1 MIKLLFDIFD
11 KKQRYTI
18 FVFLILMLVGAVF
31 EMLGVGLIMPVMAI
45 ILSPSIV
52 ESYPSAAPLVGYLG
66 NPEKNELILI
76 ALGSLIT
83 VYLLKMFVL
92 SYVVYRQS
100 KIITQLQSELAKK
113 LYDHYLNSDYMFH
126 VAHNSAQ
133 LIRNIT
139 VEVGICVNNVL
150 APFLRLF
157 MEILVIAGLLV
168 ILFNI
173 EALGTTIIVT
183 VIAMFSLLV
192 LGFTKRNLKRWSLER
207 QYHDGMILQ
216 HIQQS
221 LNGIKDVKLHASEH
235 YCLKLFDKHVVR
247 KNILAMYQAILSQIP
262 KLVLEFIMISSV
274 VLLVFIL
281 INRNSTIEEMMAILA
296 TFSVAAMRLM
306 PSANK
311 MIHNLNVYRYGKSA
325 LDVVLN
331 ALSTSDVIDDRKLI
345 SSNEPA
351 LSIGTGISIDNIS
364 YTYPGETNQAIS
376 SLNLEIK
383 KGAAVA
389 FIGESGS
396 GKSTIVDMI
405 LGLISPTSGEVKVDG
420 LSIKN
425 VMTAWQSNI
434 GYVPQNIYLTDDTL
448 RNNIAFGLHNEE
460 IDEEKINIA
469 IQHAQLKDF
478 VNSQSAGLDTVV
490 GEKGARLSGGQIQRI
505 GIARA
510 LYREPSVLILDE
522 ATSALDNLTEKSIM
536 DTVMRLKGQKTII
549 IVAHRLTTVQYC
561 DHIFKIR
568 SGKLVDSGTFD
579 QVVN

>member
-1 MIKLLFDIFD
+1 
-11 KKQRYTI
+11 
-18 FVFLILMLVGAVF
+18 
-31 EMLGVGLIMPVMAI
+31 
-45 ILSPSIV
+45 
-52 ESYPSAAPLVGYLG
+52 
-66 NPEKNELILI
+66 
-76 ALGSLIT
+76 
-83 VYLLKMFVL
+83 
-92 SYVVYRQS
+92 
-100 KIITQLQSELAKK
+100 
-113 LYDHYLNSDYMFH
+113 
-126 VAHNSAQ
+126 
-133 LIRNIT
+133 
-139 VEVGICVNNVL
+139 
-150 APFLRLF
+150 
-157 MEILVIAGLLV
+157 
-168 ILFNI
+168 
-173 EALGTTIIVT
+173 
-183 VIAMFSLLV
+183 
-192 LGFTKRNLKRWSLER
+192 
-207 QYHDGMILQ
+207 
-216 HIQQS
+216 
-221 LNGIKDVKLHASEH
+221 
-235 YCLKLFDKHVVR
+235 LFDKHVVR

-262 KLVLEFIMISSV
+262 RLVLEFIMISSV